1 MISFEIRNLR
11 LIQGE
16 CPSQY
21 HSAGKS
27 QTAWDSK
34 FFVLFFFFFLLLPK
48 QFSGF
53 LGLTN
58 GRNGIHSYFQ
68 KLKMLNDYTACSQA
82 AETHS
87 ESDCLGLGSLW
98 QCCYSNSIFI
108 EYWKEDT
115 NCYLIKSAS
124 KEKPFKPICL

>member
-1 MISFEIRNLR
+1 M
-11 LIQGE
+11 
-16 CPSQY
+16 
-21 HSAGKS
+21 SALLNSTQQASSRQLGIPNS
-27 QTAWDSK
+27 
-34 FFVLFFFFFLLLPK
+34 LFFFFFSFFLLPK

-87 ESDCLGLGSLW
+87 DSDCLGLGSLW
-98 QCCYSNSIFI
+98 
-108 EYWKEDT
+108 
-115 NCYLIKSAS
+115 
-124 KEKPFKPICL
+124 